1 MRKAS
6 LKVKLT
12 VVYTLLVVLIISAAL
27 GILFSLSSREI
38 LASTQKSLE
47 NRVQESVDDIESEDG
62 EIEIDTDFYSV
73 ENGIYLSV
81 RNEDGYLLYGKVP
94 YGFNR
99 QPEFQS
105 GRVRTIREGGKNW
118 YVYDLSYRPEKGV
131 TVYIRGVTSI
141 TDAEESF
148 QVTLRFSLILFPLLA
163 AAMAV
168 IGYRITRRTLL
179 PVKKITHTVQQIRAD
194 KDLSRRVELNPAQK
208 MSRDEIY
215 DLADTFDEMLEQ
227 LEEVFQREQRFTSD
241 VSHELRTP
249 LSVILAQCDA
259 CLSGDEMTDTQKAPI
274 RLIQRKAE
282 EMSNMVSQL
291 LLLSRADEGR
301 QQLDRERLN
310 ISEITQMVVE
320 EQQMLAE
327 EQEKEVEISMD
338 IEPDL
343 YALADE
349 SFYIRMLVNLISNG
363 VFYSKDK
370 GNVKV
375 SLFQKDKEII
385 GVVEDNGIGISEKD
399 LPHIWERFYR
409 ADPSRTDGSHSGL
422 GLPMVEWIAKAHG
435 GWVTA
440 ESKQGVGTKFIFCIP
455 L

>member
-1 MRKAS
+1 M
-6 LKVKLT
+6 
-12 VVYTLLVVLIISAAL
+12 
-27 GILFSLSSREI
+27 
-38 LASTQKSLE
+38 
-47 NRVQESVDDIESEDG
+47 
-62 EIEIDTDFYSV
+62 
-73 ENGIYLSV
+73 
-81 RNEDGYLLYGKVP
+81 
-94 YGFNR
+94 
-99 QPEFQS
+99 
-105 GRVRTIREGGKNW
+105 
-118 YVYDLSYRPEKGV
+118 
-131 TVYIRGVTSI
+131 
-141 TDAEESF
+141 
-148 QVTLRFSLILFPLLA
+148 
-163 AAMAV
+163 
-168 IGYRITRRTLL
+168 
-179 PVKKITHTVQQIRAD
+179 KKITHTVQQIRAD